1 MSPRRGMQLAEIV
14 GLAVLFIC
22 AVAVA
27 VALGAIALG
36 GWLIKEMVDSG
47 KPEPARELIKRVKS
61 EELESKGRHAI

>member
-1 MSPRRGMQLAEIV
+1 MKPSPRRGTQLAEIV

-47 KPEPARELIKRVKS
+47 KPEPAQQIIDRVRR
-61 EELESKGRHAI
+61 EELKGRHEL